1 MAPRIHEPPLYSW
14 ELNENHTRY
23 DYARVVPDGQTL
35 HVQFS
40 VLATVNAVVAVAV
53 MTLIVSMLRSHAVM
67 ENTFNWYLLFIAAPD
82 FLVSF
87 FCLITCAMSAPIN
100 RYYSEA
106 MCGFQSFYLSW
117 AFASNA
123 WLNGII
129 VYQIHKLLK
138 YSSIRRR
145 YFLPTKQQVIKHAF
159 CVYLY
164 GTCLGLVNA
173 FHVPFLPHK
182 AHLWYG
188 FACLPIEYDRASTW
202 FFWLVFQPCFLGV
215 PMMYAAYVLFD
226 IYRNKLLPP
235 MGRRRNLSL
244 FLLRLVFLYFAIWF
258 PFLLIACVGN
268 FAVVK
273 PFIIWMGAV
282 ISHLQGLVSALFCL
296 TNKDIRQAVKDFLA
310 WPTNRR
316 NNEDNFEDDGGQHF
330 VPDTTAE
337 SSSPK
342 RIKAD
347 GKRIRNRED
356 CDGSIGV
363 EETLLD
369 FRQLV
374 RDCEISSRHVTR
386 RHSTGGS
393 SLTISLESADTR
405 PRILPIV
412 ACGTDEGRH
421 MTARR
426 ASLPLELNRGSP
438 PAELRELQKL
448 NTSENAFDIEH
459 ASKGSKESEGSCDA
473 MDDDASRTDS
483 ERVEE
488 MEKAH
493 R

>member
-40 VLATVNAVVAVAV
+40 VLATVNAIVAVAV

-100 RYYSEA
+100 QYYSEA

-117 AFASNA
+117 SFASNA

-202 FFWLVFQPCFLGV
+202 FFWLVFQPCFGGADDVCCLR
-215 PMMYAAYVLFD
+215 FD
-226 IYRNKLLPP
+226 RHLPQQIATP
-235 MGRRRNLSL
+235 NGTTTELISLS
-244 FLLRLVFLYFAIWF
+244 FEASFLVF
-258 PFLLIACVGN
+258 C
-268 FAVVK
+268 
-273 PFIIWMGAV
+273 
-282 ISHLQGLVSALFCL
+282 HLVSISLDCL
-296 TNKDIRQAVKDFLA
+296 RWKFRSCETIHHLVGGCHLA
-310 WPTNRR
+310 FARFGECPVLSDEQRY
-316 NNEDNFEDDGGQHF
+316 
-330 VPDTTAE
+330 
-337 SSSPK
+337 
-342 RIKAD
+342 
-347 GKRIRNRED
+347 
-356 CDGSIGV
+356 
-363 EETLLD
+363 
-369 FRQLV
+369 
-374 RDCEISSRHVTR
+374 
-386 RHSTGGS
+386 STGGKGLS
-393 SLTISLESADTR
+393 CMAYQ
-405 PRILPIV
+405 
-412 ACGTDEGRH
+412 
-421 MTARR
+421 
-426 ASLPLELNRGSP
+426 
-438 PAELRELQKL
+438 QK
-448 NTSENAFDIEH
+448 
-459 ASKGSKESEGSCDA
+459 KQ
-473 MDDDASRTDS
+473 
-483 ERVEE
+483 
-488 MEKAH
+488 
-493 R
+493 